1 MLVTLKRRRPDLDD
15 FLEMMAMQAVLI
27 AVGVVIG
34 LIFYGVRAF
43 MDTKNM
49 PDDLTREA
57 VVEEIRQMNDQGL
70 NYKEKLAL
78 IQKKGF
84 RRNVADQLL
93 AEAMRRH
100 KDHR

>member
-1 MLVTLKRRRPDLDD
+1 MDD
-15 FLEMMAMQAVLI
+15 FLGIMAVQAVLI

-34 LIFYGVRAF
+34 LVFYCVRAF
-43 MDTKNM
+43 MDRKNM
-49 PDDLTREA
+49 PEGMTREA
-57 VVEEIRQMNDQGL
+57 VIEEIRQMNDQGL
-70 NYKEKLAL
+70 NYKEKLAF

-93 AEAMRRH
+93 AEEMRRH